1 MDDEL
6 HTLSAPYALD
16 ALSGEDRARFE
27 SHLATCERCRNELA
41 GLQDASASLAFAV
54 EGPAPPPDLR
64 ARILDGARE
73 QPSNVVPLRPRR
85 SVLLPI
91 AAAVAVVASAAAVGL
106 GIWASSLHHSLSRA
120 QVAVRVLGNPH
131 SRRIQVSGHKGELVV
146 DPSGT
151 AVLALALPAPP
162 AGKTYE
168 AWVADPTVRRAGQ
181 FDGGTT
187 TLPVRVKPGARV
199 MVTIE
204 NAGGVAAPTS
214 QPLFV
219 VHA

>member
-27 SHLATCERCRNELA
+27 SHLATCERCRDELA

-54 EGPAPPPDLR
+54 DGPEPPAELR
-64 ARILDGARE
+64 ERILAAARE
-73 QPSNVVPLRPRR
+73 EPSNVVPLRRR
-85 SVLLPI
+85 SRVAPV
-91 AAAVAVVASAAAVGL
+91 AVGVAVAACAAVVGL
-106 GIWASSLHHSLSRA
+106 AIWASSLHHSLSHA
-120 QVAVRVLGNPH
+120 QLAVSVLGNPA
-131 SRRIQVSGHKGELVV
+131 SRRIPVSGQRGDLVV
-146 DPSGT
+146 DPSGV
-151 AVLALALPAPP
+151 AVLALRLPALPS
-162 AGKTYE
+162 GKTYE
-168 AWVADPTVRRAGQ
+168 AWVADPTVRRAGE

-187 TLPVRVKPGARV
+187 TLPVLVDRGARV

-204 NAGGVAAPTS
+204 RAGGVAAPTS

-219 VHA
+219 VRA

>member
-1 MDDEL
+1 MDDDL

-16 ALSGEDRARFE
+16 ALSSEDRARFE
-27 SHLATCERCRNELA
+27 SHLATCARCRDELA

-54 EGPAPPPDLR
+54 EGPPPPAELR
-64 ARILDGARE
+64 ARILDAARHE
-73 QPSNVVPLRPRR
+73 PSNVVPLRRR
-85 SVLLPI
+85 SLLAPV
-91 AAAVAVVASAAAVGL
+91 AVAVAAAACAAAVGL
-106 GIWASSLHHSLSRA
+106 GIWASSLHHSLSRS
-120 QVAVRVLGNPH
+120 QLAVQVLGNPD
-131 SRRIQVSGHKGELVV
+131 SRRLPVNGHRGELVV

-151 AVLALALPAPP
+151 AVLAVQLPTLPS
-162 AGKTYE
+162 GKTYE
-168 AWVADPTVRRAGQ
+168 AWVADPAVQRAGQ

-187 TLPVRVKPGARV
+187 TLPVRVKRGARV

-204 NAGGVAAPTS
+204 DAGGVAAPTS